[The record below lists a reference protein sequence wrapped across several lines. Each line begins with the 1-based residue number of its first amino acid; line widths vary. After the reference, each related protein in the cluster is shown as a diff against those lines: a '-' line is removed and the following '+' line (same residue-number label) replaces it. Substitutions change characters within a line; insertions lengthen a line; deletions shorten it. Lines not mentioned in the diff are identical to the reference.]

1 MPFDASKDVLDHAFG
16 AGNYRLSEYKE
27 LNGTTLIFSPMENP
41 SVVAGKPYMIK
52 VISDVIS
59 PQFLNVTMKYTT
71 EQQTI
76 ANAKIKIVLPF
87 LSKALWNFN
96 NHYVYFVNAGSTAKV
111 GYGTGE
117 LQKDLVAPKG
127 YIETDGTVAPQ
138 VNANNGAREQLSNVP
153 TVYIDIPDVTNID
166 TDLTKDRSTG
176 EAELY
181 HRATI
186 QVVATTDKSSPYYL
200 ESFSDDHLQ
209 IKVRGNATADPSK
222 RAYRLKFDKKD
233 EVTGQNYK
241 HDLLG
246 KGYSKRNWILKASA
260 FDYSMLRD
268 PLMSELGE
276 LVGMDFV
283 PGYKHVDLVING
295 DYRGTYIVS
304 DHAEVGSNRI
314 PVDETTGW
322 YVEFQGRG
330 DMLDPPMCFTD
341 PLQMNVKNPEPDDDT
356 DETQRN
362 AILQPIQDWFK
373 NTWNYQIWG
382 WDDSS
387 FLNAQKDWREL
398 NDEDS
403 WLKFILI
410 TELTADYDGYM
421 TVKAYRE
428 ADGKL
433 CLGPIWDKDLAFGN
447 ITCAQDNSMVADIQN
462 GSFRWYVHKLY
473 LDKEFINHLRVL
485 FKKLVDEGL
494 QQKLN
499 EKIDLLSER
508 IKETWAANFERW
520 TFIAPDGSMQV
531 FKEWT
536 DQDSYNNQLKE
547 WIATR
552 IAFLQEQY
560 TTMSQAAGWMDIT
573 LDEPVVHAQLTDVPT
588 IYITSSGMN
597 ADTWDAT
604 ASMEV
609 FDSNNMIG
617 GDKTYGAGAVSV
629 KFKGDG
635 TSQKPSYRLKF
646 GSKTAFLG
654 TKSGSYKQWV
664 LEANDDDPTML
675 RNALTEELA
684 DQMGFAFTPGC
695 QYADVYVNDKYMGT
709 YQITDRIKV
718 ESGRVLAANKDT
730 DWLVEIASKGEVDM
744 RTDGYGDLYV
754 EGTTEQPY
762 IIIKNPDPDDL
773 TDAGKQALK
782 ENVDSYFNNTFWAD
796 IQNNVDQA
804 SFVNWY
810 ISAEIMAAYKQLSDI
825 CAYRADAADSK
836 LFFGPLDGGEKAYAN
851 STKHLMD
858 MSDIDTEGSY
868 NGMIFTAADY
878 KVMANKLKAL
888 WKEAW
893 FKEAV
898 IEKWNTI
905 YGANATTDLKAA
917 LNTKL
922 TTLAQEIAQ
931 TMAYNYKPTAQ
942 GGAGWTL
949 SGTYDEQV
957 AAIRTYLD
965 TRFAY
970 LDKKFNELANTHDLL
985 LGDVNG
991 DGTLTLAD
999 LMTLSAYLLGNNPTP
1014 FYPDAADINNDGT
1027 IQPSDL
1033 MNLAK
1038 ILREIGFGRI
1048 IVVSYC
1054 RDNRFFSYLCTTRTI
1069 NQETTLSQWRLGE
1082 CESQT
1087 MISVEALKVEFGVK
1101 PLFSDA
1107 SFVVNDRDRIALV
1120 GKNGAGKSTMLKI
1133 LCGQQQPTEGT
1144 VSIPN
1149 DTTIGYLPQVMRLAD
1164 DTTVIDE
1171 ARKAFADTTALK
1183 ERIDR
1188 MNRQLAERTDYESDD
1203 YMQLVERFTQEHE
1216 RYQLMGADNYEAEME
1231 RTLTGLGFERAD
1243 FERPTS
1249 EFSGGWRMRI
1259 ELAKILLAA
1268 ARRAAARRAH
1278 QPPRHRV
1285 HTVAGA
1291 VPGTVGSAVVLVSHD
1306 RAFINNVTNR
1316 TLEISCGQIVDYRV
1330 KYDEYVN
1337 LRRERREQQLR
1348 AYENQQKEIA
1358 DMRAFIERFR
1368 YQATK
1373 AVQVQQKI
1381 KQLEKIVPI
1390 EIDEVDNSAMHLKF
1404 PPCLRSGDYPVI
1416 CDEVGK
1422 DYGDHRVFA
1431 DVNLTIKR
1439 GEKVAFVGK
1448 NGEGKST
1455 LVKCIMGE
1463 IPFDGQLKIGHNVQI
1478 GYFAQNQAQLLDEQL
1493 TVFETI
1499 DRVARGEI
1507 RLRIND
1513 ILGAFMF
1520 GGEASD
1526 KKVKVLSG
1534 GERSRLAM
1542 IKLLLEPVNL
1552 LILDEPTN
1560 HLDMQ
1565 SKDVLKEAI
1574 RAFDGT
1580 AIIVSHDREFLDGLV
1595 SKVYEFGGGHVREHL
1610 GGIYDFLR
1618 KKNIESLNE
1627 LNTRNTTP
1635 PKADL
1640 AAEND
1645 SDTTAPPPAAPKR
1658 QSVREAEGTPT
1669 PHQTGRKGGEG
1680 E

>member
-1 MPFDASKDVLDHAFG
+1 MTNLFNLRRFFLFVAVMLVCGSAGAAETIVFDATSIWGDYSYPSVSENTTYNIQIKNRSFEAGVWNIVCFPFDLNASQLNETFESD
-16 AGNYRLSEYKE
+16 NYEVQQFDE
-27 LNGTTLIFSPMENP
+27 LNGTVFSFKKMETA
-41 SVVAGKPYMIK
+41 SLSAFTPYFIK
-52 VISDVIS
+52 TKSKTIADPVFKNVT
-59 PQFLNVTMKYTT
+59 FLNKGDNTISFGSSSVFFKGSIYAKGSGLINTT
-71 EQQTI
+71 GQTSFKL
-76 ANAKIKIVLPF
+76 ANGMLYKMQWDGGEGQKDIPAFNGYFATTDGSTPSFSLEGTSSGGGGNSGEGGEGGDTPDVNTIGAKI
-87 LSKALWNFN
+87 A
-96 NHYVYFVNAGSTAKV
+96 
-111 GYGTGE
+111 
-117 LQKDLVAPKG
+117 
-127 YIETDGTVAPQ
+127 
-138 VNANNGAREQLSNVP
+138 ARAQITNVP
-153 TVYIDIPDVTNID
+153 TIYIDIPDVSD
-166 TDLTKDRSTG
+166 LDKDLTKSRNTD
-176 EAELY
+176 EALY
-181 HRATI
+181 HRASI
-186 QVVATTDKSSPYYL
+186 QVVATTDKTSPHYL

-447 ITCAQDNSMVADIQN
+447 ITCAQDNSMVADIAN

-485 FKKLVDEGL
+485 FQKLVDEGL

-520 TFIAPDGSMQV
+520 TFSAPDGSMQV

-588 IYITSSGMN
+588 IYITSSTMS

-654 TKSGSYKQWV
+654 TKSGAYKQWV

-684 DQMGFAFTPGC
+684 DQMGFSFTPGC
-695 QYADVYVNDKYMGT
+695 QYADVYVNDHYMGT
-709 YQITDRIKV
+709 YQITDRVKV

-762 IIIKNPDPDDL
+762 IIIKNPDTDDL
-773 TDAGKQALK
+773 TDAGKLTLK
-782 ENVDSYFNNTFWAD
+782 ENVGNYFNNTFWAD
-796 IQNNVDQA
+796 IQNNVDLA

-851 STKHLMD
+851 STNHLMD
-858 MSDIDTEGSY
+858 MSDLDTEGSY

-878 KVMANKLKAL
+878 KVMANKLKDL
-888 WKEAW
+888 WEQDW
-893 FKEAV
+893 FKQAV
-898 IEKWNTI
+898 IEKWNTL
-905 YGANATTDLKAA
+905 YGANATTDLKTA
-917 LNTKL
+917 LNNKL

-970 LDKKFNELANTHDLL
+970 LDRKFNELAEANNLL
-985 LGDVNG
+985 IGDVNE
-991 DGTLTLAD
+991 DGSLDIAD
-999 LMTLSAYLLGNNPTP
+999 AV
-1014 FYPDAADINNDGT
+1014 A
-1027 IQPSDL
+1027 
-1033 MNLAK
+1033 
-1038 ILREIGFGRI
+1038 
-1048 IVVSYC
+1048 IVNY
-1054 RDNRFFSYLCTTRTI
+1054 I
-1069 NQETTLSQWRLGE
+1069 
-1082 CESQT
+1082 
-1087 MISVEALKVEFGVK
+1087 
-1101 PLFSDA
+1101 
-1107 SFVVNDRDRIALV
+1107 V
-1120 GKNGAGKSTMLKI
+1120 GK
-1133 LCGQQQPTEGT
+1133 
-1144 VSIPN
+1144 PN
-1149 DTTIGYLPQVMRLAD
+1149 
-1164 DTTVIDE
+1164 
-1171 ARKAFADTTALK
+1171 
-1183 ERIDR
+1183 
-1188 MNRQLAERTDYESDD
+1188 
-1203 YMQLVERFTQEHE
+1203 
-1216 RYQLMGADNYEAEME
+1216 
-1231 RTLTGLGFERAD
+1231 
-1243 FERPTS
+1243 
-1249 EFSGGWRMRI
+1249 
-1259 ELAKILLAA
+1259 
-1268 ARRAAARRAH
+1268 
-1278 QPPRHRV
+1278 
-1285 HTVAGA
+1285 
-1291 VPGTVGSAVVLVSHD
+1291 
-1306 RAFINNVTNR
+1306 
-1316 TLEISCGQIVDYRV
+1316 
-1330 KYDEYVN
+1330 
-1337 LRRERREQQLR
+1337 
-1348 AYENQQKEIA
+1348 
-1358 DMRAFIERFR
+1358 
-1368 YQATK
+1368 
-1373 AVQVQQKI
+1373 
-1381 KQLEKIVPI
+1381 
-1390 EIDEVDNSAMHLKF
+1390 LKF
-1404 PPCLRSGDYPVI
+1404 NINV
-1416 CDEVGK
+1416 
-1422 DYGDHRVFA
+1422 A
-1431 DVNLTIKR
+1431 DVNLDNDVDIADA
-1439 GEKVAFVGK
+1439 VSIVNIIVGK
-1448 NGEGKST
+1448 PVT
-1455 LVKCIMGE
+1455 
-1463 IPFDGQLKIGHNVQI
+1463 
-1478 GYFAQNQAQLLDEQL
+1478 
-1493 TVFETI
+1493 T
-1499 DRVARGEI
+1499 
-1507 RLRIND
+1507 
-1513 ILGAFMF
+1513 GA
-1520 GGEASD
+1520 A
-1526 KKVKVLSG
+1526 
-1534 GERSRLAM
+1534 A
-1542 IKLLLEPVNL
+1542 
-1552 LILDEPTN
+1552 T
-1560 HLDMQ
+1560 
-1565 SKDVLKEAI
+1565 
-1574 RAFDGT
+1574 
-1580 AIIVSHDREFLDGLV
+1580 
-1595 SKVYEFGGGHVREHL
+1595 
-1610 GGIYDFLR
+1610 
-1618 KKNIESLNE
+1618 KNAAWDS
-1627 LNTRNTTP
+1627 
-1635 PKADL
+1635 ADP
-1640 AAEND
+1640 E
-1645 SDTTAPPPAAPKR
+1645 
-1658 QSVREAEGTPT
+1658 
-1669 PHQTGRKGGEG
+1669 
-1680 E
+1680 